1 MHLIILSIIL
11 FNITILTITILNTI
25 ILIRREGFLFLFLW
39 FAASYVFWISGSML
53 SCVFDFLLL

>member
-25 ILIRREGFLFLFLW
+25 ILIRREGFLFFLFCGKLCFLDFW
-39 FAASYVFWISGSML
+39 FYA
-53 SCVFDFLLL
+53 FLRL